1 MNMQGEW
8 IRVAAQT
15 NTDTRSLI
23 PAIITL
29 LVASLVF
36 WAGIGFL
43 RTVYRKSRNKATT
56 GQQKAASSAAPSAAP
71 AAPNARAAR
80 ALVAFQAA
88 DVMKEGRQENYKN
101 WVRDLLAETPDTE
114 CYEGMNDDHIRDAGY
129 FNEDEPV
136 WELDLRGV
144 GNIRLVA
151 DTDTDA
157 ASIRVLHTRCGD
169 LGTVPARYAGRVNEV
184 IRAEPYRIRWR
195 ISGGNYKYY
204 NREHSYIK
212 TTKAPYGVYIELL
225 EE

>member
-71 AAPNARAAR
+71 ASPNARPAR
-80 ALVAFQAA
+80 ALAAFQAA

-101 WVRDLLAETPDTE
+101 WVRCAFWQKPP
-114 CYEGMNDDHIRDAGY
+114 IPSA
-129 FNEDEPV
+129 
-136 WELDLRGV
+136 
-144 GNIRLVA
+144 
-151 DTDTDA
+151 
-157 ASIRVLHTRCGD
+157 
-169 LGTVPARYAGRVNEV
+169 
-184 IRAEPYRIRWR
+184 
-195 ISGGNYKYY
+195 
-204 NREHSYIK
+204 
-212 TTKAPYGVYIELL
+212 TKA
-225 EE
+225 